1 MIPNYL
7 IKITKAK
14 TGVMKQ
20 VAYGRW
26 RQEDQEFKANLNKI
40 MSSMEVRAT

>member
-14 TGVMKQ
+14 TGVIRH
-20 VAYGRW
+20 VVLGRW

-40 MSSMEVRAT
+40 MSSMEVRTT